1 MELGN
6 EYRSKA
12 VSKDF
17 FDIDS
22 LIDNCLGF
30 LYSVELDSMT
40 ANRLKDIELALYENF
55 YCCES
60 QKEDEYKKRLFENEI
75 VPIFN
80 EIAPRGCYF
89 GRHTTDF
96 EFFGFWEK
104 STVSDGSICA

>member
-55 YCCES
+55 NFFES
-60 QKEDEYKKRLFENEI
+60 QEEEEYKKKFFENEI
-75 VPIFN
+75 VPILN
-80 EIAPRGCYF
+80 EIAPQGCYF
-89 GRHTTDF
+89 GRHGTDC

-104 STVSDGSICA
+104 SLPAASVCA

>member
-17 FDIDS
+17 FDIDL
-22 LIDNCLGF
+22 LIDSCLGF
-30 LYSVELDSMT
+30 LYSVGLDWVT
-40 ANRLKDIELALYENF
+40 ANRLKEIELALYENF
-55 YCCES
+55 CFCEI
-60 QKEDEYKKRLFENEI
+60 QNEEEYKKKLFENEI
-75 VPIFN
+75 VPILD

-89 GRHTTDF
+89 GRHATDS

-104 STVSDGSICA
+104 PVPAGSIHA